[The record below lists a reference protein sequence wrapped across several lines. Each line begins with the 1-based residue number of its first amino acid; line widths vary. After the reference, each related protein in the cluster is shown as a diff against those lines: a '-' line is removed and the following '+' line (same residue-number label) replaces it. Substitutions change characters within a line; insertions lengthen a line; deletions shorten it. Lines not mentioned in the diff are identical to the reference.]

1 MVSALSSVYNILLL
15 LPPSVGSGGERR
27 LSWTAFLHEQNLGE
41 DPEKE
46 ERHKVEQE
54 IEKSWKVGEGK
65 RLKIIYQSLAQAH
78 VAISILPNVIKSVHK
93 LQYTIKGKTVE
104 KQGLYLLMLIIY
116 GLDSGI
122 YSHSE
127 IFSFS
132 LFQWCTK
139 SHQVLVNI
147 FWDIVNIYS
156 RSHTTQ

>member
-1 MVSALSSVYNILLL
+1 MSALSSVYNILLL

-27 LSWTAFLHEQNLGE
+27 LSWTALLHEQNLGE
-41 DPEKE
+41 DPEKD

-78 VAISILPNVIKSVHK
+78 VAISILPNVIKSVHR
-93 LQYTIKGKTVE
+93 LQLYTIKGKTVE

-116 GLDSGI
+116 RLDSGI

-127 IFSFS
+127 ILSFS
-132 LFQWCTK
+132 LF
-139 SHQVLVNI
+139 
-147 FWDIVNIYS
+147 
-156 RSHTTQ
+156 